1 MIDKINK
8 VKKFHEAFL
17 IGNEDKPRAI
27 VDESIFL
34 LRHRLMQEEN
44 QEYLEA
50 CKNGDLVE
58 IADALGDMLY
68 IWCGT
73 VQNMECKMLY
83 KIFDEIQNSNMS
95 KLDKNNKPIFREDG
109 KVMKGDNY
117 FKPNIKVFYLSMLK
131 VYRLNTDDDMFNDV
145 RKVRNDICC

>member
-8 VKKFHEAFL
+8 VKQFHEVFL
-17 IGNEDKPRAI
+17 IGNEEKPKAVI
-27 VDESIFL
+27 DESIFL
-34 LRHRLMQEEN
+34 LRHRLMHEEN
-44 QEYLEA
+44 QEYLDA

-73 VQNMECKMLY
+73 VLKHGMQDVIGD
-83 KIFDEIQNSNMS
+83 IFDEIQKSNMS

-117 FKPNIKVFYLSMLK
+117 FKPDIKSILLK
-131 VYRLNTDDDMFNDV
+131 HVKSL
-145 RKVRNDICC
+145 

>member
-8 VKKFHEAFL
+8 VKKFHEVFL
-17 IGNEDKPRAI
+17 IGNEDNPKAI

-44 QEYLEA
+44 EEYLEA
-50 CKNGDLVE
+50 CQNGDMVE

-73 VQNMECKMLY
+73 VLKHGMQDVIGE
-83 KIFDEIQNSNMS
+83 IFDEIQRSNMS
-95 KLDKNNKPIFREDG
+95 KLDENNQPIFRE
-109 KVMKGDNY
+109 
-117 FKPNIKVFYLSMLK
+117 
-131 VYRLNTDDDMFNDV
+131 RW
-145 RKVRNDICC
+145 

>member
-68 IWCGT
+68 IWWGT
-73 VQNMECKMLY
+73 VLKHGMQDVICE
-83 KIFDEIQNSNMS
+83 IFDEIQNSNMS

-117 FKPNIKVFYLSMLK
+117 FKPNIKSILLK
-131 VYRLNTDDDMFNDV
+131 HVES
-145 RKVRNDICC
+145 I

>member
-8 VKKFHEAFL
+8 VKQFHEVFL
-17 IGNEDKPRAI
+17 IGNEEKPKAVI
-27 VDESIFL
+27 DESIFL
-34 LRHRLMQEEN
+34 LRHRLMHEEN
-44 QEYLEA
+44 QEYLDA

-73 VQNMECKMLY
+73 VLKHGMQDVIGE
-83 KIFDEIQNSNMS
+83 IFDEIQKSNMS
-95 KLDKNNKPIFREDG
+95 KLDKNNKPIFRDDG

-117 FKPNIKVFYLSMLK
+117 FKPDIKSILLK
-131 VYRLNTDDDMFNDV
+131 HVKSL
-145 RKVRNDICC
+145 

>member
-8 VKKFHEAFL
+8 VKQFHEVFL
-17 IGNEDKPRAI
+17 IGNEEKPKAVI
-27 VDESIFL
+27 DESIFL
-34 LRHRLMQEEN
+34 LRHRLMHEEN

-50 CKNGDLVE
+50 CQNGDLVE

-73 VQNMECKMLY
+73 VLKHGMQDVIGD
-83 KIFDEIQNSNMS
+83 IFDEIQKSNMS

-117 FKPNIKVFYLSMLK
+117 FKPDIKSILLK
-131 VYRLNTDDDMFNDV
+131 HVKSL
-145 RKVRNDICC
+145 

>member
-8 VKKFHEAFL
+8 VKKFHQAFL
-17 IGNEDKPRAI
+17 VSNEDKPIAM

-58 IADALGDMLY
+58 NVPQIN
-68 IWCGT
+68 W
-73 VQNMECKMLY
+73 
-83 KIFDEIQNSNMS
+83 
-95 KLDKNNKPIFREDG
+95 
-109 KVMKGDNY
+109 
-117 FKPNIKVFYLSMLK
+117 
-131 VYRLNTDDDMFNDV
+131 
-145 RKVRNDICC
+145 

>member
-8 VKKFHEAFL
+8 VKQFHEVFL
-17 IGNEDKPRAI
+17 IGNEEKPKAVI
-27 VDESIFL
+27 DESIFL
-34 LRHRLMQEEN
+34 LRHRLMHEEN

-50 CKNGDLVE
+50 CQNGDLVE

-73 VQNMECKMLY
+73 VLKHGMQDVIGE
-83 KIFDEIQNSNMS
+83 IFDEIQKSNMS

-117 FKPNIKVFYLSMLK
+117 FKPDIKSILLK
-131 VYRLNTDDDMFNDV
+131 HVKSL
-145 RKVRNDICC
+145 

>member
-8 VKKFHEAFL
+8 VKQFHEVFL
-17 IGNEDKPRAI
+17 IENEEKPKAVI
-27 VDESIFL
+27 DESIFL
-34 LRHRLMQEEN
+34 LRHRLMHEEN
-44 QEYLEA
+44 QEYLDA

-73 VQNMECKMLY
+73 VLKHGMQDVIGD
-83 KIFDEIQNSNMS
+83 IFDEIQKSNMS

-117 FKPNIKVFYLSMLK
+117 FKPDIKSILLK
-131 VYRLNTDDDMFNDV
+131 HVKSL
-145 RKVRNDICC
+145 

>member
-8 VKKFHEAFL
+8 VKKFHEVFL
-17 IGNEDKPRAI
+17 IGNEEKPKAVI
-27 VDESIFL
+27 DESIFL
-34 LRHRLMQEEN
+34 LRHRLMHEEN
-44 QEYLEA
+44 QEYLDA

-73 VQNMECKMLY
+73 VLKHGMQDVIGD
-83 KIFDEIQNSNMS
+83 IFDEIQKSNMS

-117 FKPNIKVFYLSMLK
+117 FKPDIKSILLK
-131 VYRLNTDDDMFNDV
+131 HVKSL
-145 RKVRNDICC
+145 

>member
-8 VKKFHEAFL
+8 VKEFHEVFH
-17 IGNEDKPRAI
+17 IGNEDQPRAS
-27 VDESIFL
+27 VEESTYL

-50 CKNGDLVE
+50 CENGDMVE

-73 VQNMECKMLY
+73 VLKHGMQDIIAE
-83 KIFDEIQNSNMS
+83 IFDEIQRSNMS
-95 KLDKNNKPIFREDG
+95 KLDENNQPIFREDG
-109 KVMKGDNY
+109 KVMKGPKY
-117 FKPNIKVFYLSMLK
+117 FKPNIKGILEKHVSSL
-131 VYRLNTDDDMFNDV
+131 
-145 RKVRNDICC
+145 